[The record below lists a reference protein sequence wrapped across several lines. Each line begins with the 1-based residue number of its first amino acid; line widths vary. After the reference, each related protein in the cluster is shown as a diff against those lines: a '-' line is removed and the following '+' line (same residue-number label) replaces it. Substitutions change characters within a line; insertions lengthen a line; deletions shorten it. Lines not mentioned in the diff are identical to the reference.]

1 MTFLNIT
8 GQQLNL
14 LGLAEAAS
22 RPAPFLKWP
31 GGKGNVL
38 NQLLLHAP
46 PELAQRGIRRYVE
59 PFLGGGAL
67 FFHLAHLGLIER
79 FVLNDV
85 NPDLILTYRTVQQD
99 VETLIM
105 HLQQMQ
111 DHYRT
116 LDEPARH
123 QMFYRVRQVY
133 NARPASVGVERA
145 AQLLFLNRTCFN
157 GLYRVN
163 QGGQFNVSFGR
174 YDNPSIC
181 NPPLLRAA
189 HLALQR
195 ADLHCGDFALMR
207 PYLKGADTWG
217 YLDPPYRPVSA
228 TANFTRFTAEDFG
241 PHDHERLATFAKAGA
256 RSGAKVMVSNSDPGD
271 GLTEKLFGARFTRS
285 TVTAQRSISVRW
297 ENRGTVKEILLT
309 NYR

>member
-1 MTFLNIT
+1 MTLLNIT

-38 NQLLLHAP
+38 NQLLQHAP
-46 PELAQRGIRRYVE
+46 PELVKGGIRRYVE

-85 NPDLILTYRTVQQD
+85 NPDLVLTYRTVQQE
-99 VETLIM
+99 VEPLIT

-116 LDEPARH
+116 LDEPARR
-123 QMFYRVRQVY
+123 QMFYQVRQAY
-133 NARPASVGVERA
+133 NVRPASVGVERA
-145 AQLLFLNRTCFN
+145 AQLLFLNKTCFN

-163 QGGQFNVSFGR
+163 QASQFNVAFGR
-174 YDNPSIC
+174 YDNPGIC

-207 PYLKGADTWG
+207 PYLNGADTWG
-217 YLDPPYRPVSA
+217 YLDPPYRPISA
-228 TANFTRFTAEDFG
+228 TANFTSYAADGFG
-241 PHDHERLATFAKAGA
+241 RRDHERLATFAKSAAGSA
-256 RSGAKVMVSNSDPGD
+256 AKVMVSNSDPGD
-271 GLTEKLFGARFTRS
+271 GLTEKMFGPRFNHS
-285 TVTAQRSISVRW
+285 TVTAQRSISVRV
-297 ENRGTVKEILLT
+297 ETRGAVKELLFT
-309 NYR
+309 NY